1 MPDSDSYASPRYSN
15 IEFSVTNGQTNYD
28 VLANNATFDDQFAAT
43 LPEFFANK
51 MVLRTDQTITV
62 RVNSATND
70 AITVTSTDSP
80 FTLAGVEINNV
91 YITNASGNTA
101 AVKILLSKVIA

>member
-1 MPDSDSYASPRYSN
+1 MPDIKSYASPYYSS
-15 IEFSVTNGQTNYD
+15 IEFTVATGQTNSD
-28 VLANNATFDDQFAAT
+28 VLANNATFDDQFGAG
-43 LPEFFANK
+43 LFNGFANK

-62 RVNSATND
+62 RVNSTSNH

-91 YITNASGNTA
+91 YITNASGSTA
-101 AVKILLSKVIA
+101 NVKILLSKVSA

>member
-1 MPDSDSYASPRYSN
+1 MPPVNSYSLPYYTN
-15 IEFSVTNGQTNYD
+15 VEFSVTTGQTNYD
-28 VLANNATFDDQFAAT
+28 VLANNATFDDQFSAI
-43 LPEFFANK
+43 LPYFFANK

-62 RVNSATND
+62 RVNSTSNH

-80 FTLAGVEINNV
+80 FTLAGVEIQNI

-101 AVKILLSKVIA
+101 AVKILLSKVEA